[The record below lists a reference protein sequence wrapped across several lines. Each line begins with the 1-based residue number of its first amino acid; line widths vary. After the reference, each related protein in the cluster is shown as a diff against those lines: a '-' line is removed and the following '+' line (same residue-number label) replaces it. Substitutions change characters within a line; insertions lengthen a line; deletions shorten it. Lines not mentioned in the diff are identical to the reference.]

1 MNAPASMQA
10 RLDVLRQDLPD
21 PFALPAG
28 LDAFFTLPA
37 VRELLADST
46 AGAQLLDYL
55 ERQPEPSLAR
65 VAVILL
71 SRCLTEPLYRRLLAV
86 LERADQEL
94 TEACDAG
101 LWLLPVDHAELAR
114 TLVGMS
120 NAAQPYPLLLLQ
132 RPIAAEVRASLE
144 HFIRAGKLPL
154 SLYALYAYAYVPKPR
169 DRALLLKWQQSGQA
183 DAATVRLL
191 DQLLHE
197 EGRP

>member
-10 RLDVLRQDLPD
+10 RLEVLRQDLPD
-21 PFALPAG
+21 PFAMRAG
-28 LDAFFTLPA
+28 LDAFFALPR
-37 VRELLADST
+37 VRELLADGT

-55 ERQPEPSLAR
+55 EHQPEPALAR

-71 SRCLTEPLYRRLLAV
+71 SRCLTDTLYRRLLAV
-86 LERADQEL
+86 LERADMEL

-101 LWLLPVDHAELAR
+101 LWLLPVDQAALAR
-114 TLVGMS
+114 ELVGMTS
-120 NAAQPYPLLLLQ
+120 TGQPFPLLLLQ

-144 HFIRAGKLPL
+144 HFIRLGKLPL
-154 SLYALYAYAYVPKPR
+154 SLYALYAYAYVPRPR
-169 DRALLLKWQQSGQA
+169 DQALLLQWKQSGQA
-183 DAATVRLL
+183 DAATARLL